1 VARKPASYP
10 YPTASAERLGV
21 DSSLVAGF
29 SETFL
34 AHGFDKPKPT
44 PQFHYDL
51 WAWDLS
57 PQPLGVAVCP
67 RGHGKTTA
75 STITCTL
82 ADVLFGAEDFEI
94 IVGVNEPKASKFL
107 QNISYILTD
116 PAYADLQQAFAVQV
130 LIDNAT
136 ELVGRVQGREF
147 CILARGRGQKVRG
160 ELWRQK
166 RPGKIRVDD
175 LEDDEEVLN
184 DDSRDKYKSWFLNAV
199 LPAGREDSKIRMV
212 GTILHSD
219 SLLQNFLDDSQL
231 NPQAEDPQ
239 WHGFFR
245 SAHKSFND
253 FSNLLWPEEFSEA
266 RLRRIQKWYVKQKKP
281 NGYSQEYLGKAIAEG
296 NEFFAAE
303 GFIEMENRD
312 FNRSMV
318 RYGAIDFA
326 VSTKKD
332 TDNTA
337 FSIVGVNSDYERCV
351 IDCQADIIDTLTAC
365 EKWFELDS
373 QYRPEVWF
381 VENENIAKSVGPFLN
396 TMMREKN
403 HFLPIELITPKQDK
417 QMRARSWQAAHAAR
431 SCKYNKQ
438 MPGGYQELEDEML
451 GFPRA
456 KHDDRV
462 DTLSLIGLKL
472 DELSR
477 AQTPEEQDEDD
488 YEEMVS
494 ETSESGRSSVTGY

>member
-1 VARKPASYP
+1 MARKPSNYP
-10 YPTASAERLGV
+10 HPTASAERLDIDASV
-21 DSSLVAGF
+21 IAGF

-34 AHGFDKPKPT
+34 HHGFDKPRAT

-51 WAWDLS
+51 WAWDLA
-57 PQPLGVAVCP
+57 PNPLGVAVCP

-75 STITCTL
+75 STITCTI
-82 ADVLFGAEDFEI
+82 ADVLFGVEDFEI
-94 IVGVNEPKASKFL
+94 IIGVNEGKATQFL
-107 QNISYILTD
+107 KNISYILTD
-116 PAYADLQQAFAVQV
+116 PLYADLHEAFAVQV

-147 CILARGRGQKVRG
+147 CLLARGRGQKVRG

-199 LPAGREDSKIRMV
+199 LPAGREDTKIRMV

-219 SLLQNFLDDSQL
+219 CLLQNFLDDSQL
-231 NPQAEDPQ
+231 NPQAVDPQ

-253 FSNLLWPEEFSEA
+253 FSELLWPEEFPES
-266 RLRRIQKWYVKQKKP
+266 RLRRVQKWYLKQKKP

-296 NEFFAAE
+296 NEFFPKE
-303 GFIEMENRD
+303 GFIEMEDRD
-312 FNRSMV
+312 FCRPMN
-318 RYGAIDFA
+318 RYGAVDFA

-337 FSIVGVNSDYERCV
+337 FGIVGVNSDNQRCV
-351 IDCQADIIDTLTAC
+351 LEMHADIMDTLTAC
-365 EKWFELDS
+365 EKWFELDALY
-373 QYRPEVWF
+373 QPEIWY
-381 VENENIAKSVGPFLN
+381 VENENIAKSVGPFLDQ
-396 TMMREKN
+396 MMVEKN

-417 QMRARSWQAAHAAR
+417 KMRAQSWKAAHAAR
-431 SCKYNKQ
+431 WCKYNKQ
-438 MPGGYQELEDEML
+438 MPGGYQELEDEMNE
-451 GFPRA
+451 FPRG

-462 DTLSLIGLKL
+462 DVLSMIGLKL
-472 DELSR
+472 NEQGR
-477 AQTPEEQDEDD
+477 ALTPEEEEEQI

-494 ETSESGRSSVTGY
+494 ETSDQGRNETTGY